1 MHRLTCIILLV
12 LSVVLPAAA
21 PASAENAA
29 VSRIENL
36 KADATD
42 SRSLLLSWTE
52 LSEGPFLYTV
62 TLCNNQTLACQL
74 AGSTTAKSFVLDFLD
89 ADTSYSFHVGAA
101 EGNTLELTLTTPEQ
115 AAETGG
121 EDGAASALYGQANE
135 SVIRDIAVSR
145 MDGGALL
152 VSWTEDA
159 KGAFRY
165 SLSLCE
171 TEDSQP
177 VFQGTTTATS
187 FVMDVPEQSAGYCIQ
202 IGTTADNTV
211 SYVFP
216 APGAE

>member
-1 MHRLTCIILLV
+1 MHKLTCIILLV
-12 LSVVLPAAA
+12 LSAVLPAAA
-21 PASAENAA
+21 PALAENAA

-36 KADATD
+36 KADVTD

-52 LSEGPFLYTV
+52 LGEGPYLYTV

-89 ADTSYSFHVGAA
+89 ADTSYTFHVGAA
-101 EGNTLELTLTTPEQ
+101 EGNALELTLTTPEQ
-115 AAETGG
+115 AAGTGG
-121 EDGAASALYGQANE
+121 EDGAASAPYGQAKE
-135 SVIRDIAVSR
+135 SAIRDITVSR
-145 MDGGALL
+145 LDGGVLL

-159 KGAFRY
+159 RGAFRY

-171 TEDSQP
+171 TADSQP
-177 VFQGTTTATS
+177 VFQGTTAAPS
-187 FVMDVPEQSAGYCIQ
+187 FVMDAPEQSPGYCVQ

-216 APGAE
+216 APEAE